1 MTVTKH
7 DTIRKEPCMRVKRIE
22 KNRFLFCV
30 YLIVLIVITLR
41 PLIRPIHLFGGKVNA
56 VLFEEN
62 GSIINENNIVKF
74 SGLRNGSK
82 LMLI

>member
-1 MTVTKH
+1 MDKILISIYVLYLEKTYDLFIPVN
-7 DTIRKEPCMRVKRIE
+7 IPVKEAIGLVQNSIKELSDNAYEI
-22 KNRFLFCV
+22 N
-30 YLIVLIVITLR
+30 
-41 PLIRPIHLFGGKVNA
+41 VNA

-74 SGLRNGSK
+74 SGLKNGSK